1 MRSIQLVLRN
11 LLVFFA
17 VLVLFAN
24 VGRAQ
29 DAVTTNGQKYNK
41 CESDAVAATDKSA
54 ELDAESLG
62 IAYVS
67 GKKYKTKSTGVGTAE
82 DIREF
87 SANQSTAAGARA
99 AAHETNHKACV
110 SACSVTLSNDPQL
123 SSDMSMND
131 AEDKI
136 NKILKTK
143 CAWIAQAA
151 IAANE
156 NKVVSS
162 LASFEAS
169 RAKKSLLTKV
179 AIGGAAV
186 GGGLLL
192 MDHLDDKKDKK
203 KEAKAAEEKERAEN
217 GIIKDADGKDLLCFS
232 EQNYLRVECSETML
246 GLCQAGKSTTAG
258 CRAFNSNYC
267 ASSGSGTNYCLYA
280 DSRTYCSQSG
290 SMIASSPAC
299 TWSASRSDEC
309 KKNPEQVSCLYSGS
323 AESLTL
329 ACANYPSDPLC
340 AANSAGRIVVQGGVA
355 PTPNIDTAAADTNAS
370 AAQDYGDGASVTM
383 SSVIGKGTTSTTS
396 NSRGTADISSSTLAS
411 TESMFT
417 SSSSVA
423 AKACADGLL
432 QNCSN

>member
-1 MRSIQLVLRN
+1 MSNISLWGGKSMRSIQLVLRN
-11 LLVFFA
+11 LLVIFA
-17 VLVLFAN
+17 VVVLFAN
-24 VGRAQ
+24 VGRASPNEG
-29 DAVTTNGQKYNK
+29 AVKKCHKAVNGLLKEMSLKKTQT
-41 CESDAVAATDKSA
+41 EFAALSQVQQEDVDQIVAKANDKADQMDKSQTISA
-54 ELDAESLG
+54 G
-62 IAYVS
+62 
-67 GKKYKTKSTGVGTAE
+67 GVV
-82 DIREF
+82 D
-87 SANQSTAAGARA
+87 
-99 AAHETNHKACV
+99 
-110 SACSVTLSNDPQL
+110 L
-123 SSDMSMND
+123 SSYFG
-131 AEDKI
+131 
-136 NKILKTK
+136 K
-143 CAWIAQAA
+143 CKA
-151 IAANE
+151 
-156 NKVVSS
+156 
-162 LASFEAS
+162 
-169 RAKKSLLTKV
+169 LLTETCVLEKPDAKDAPEAQEQMKGFIETCYANTSRNTEQLVSTVALTGKFKQGMSTIAKV
-179 AIGGAAV
+179 AIGAGV
-186 GGGLLL
+186 IGGGLLL
-192 MDHLDDKKDKK
+192 KDHLDDKKDKK
-203 KEAKAAEEKERAEN
+203 KEAKAAEEKKRAEN
-217 GIIKDADGKDLLCFS
+217 GIIKDADGNDLVCFS

-258 CRAFNSNYC
+258 CKAFNSNYC

-355 PTPNIDTAAADTNAS
+355 PTPNIDTANADTNTS
-370 AAQDYGDGASVTM
+370 TAQDYGDGASVTM
-383 SSVIGKGTTSTTS
+383 SSVIGNGTTSTTS